1 MALARFMANPIGR
14 VARIMGGLFLVAL
27 GVFTVLGVIAA
38 VLIAIGI
45 VMLLAGAVNFCLIS
59 PFSAPHFSGPT
70 HCIVP
75 NDTIPQS
82 IYPSRRAKTGPI
94 AARGYDVSTRARGW
108 LVVSLQMA
116 LTAGLGHTA

>member
-59 PFSAPHFSGPT
+59 PRSPRPISRARRTASSLMT
-70 HCIVP
+70 RSP
-75 NDTIPQS
+75 NRFI
-82 IYPSRRAKTGPI
+82 RRAAPRRDLLLPADT
-94 AARGYDVSTRARGW
+94 
-108 LVVSLQMA
+108 M
-116 LTAGLGHTA
+116 